1 MSRIPDSEKFDKNG
15 RLHVLD
21 DNIPTSEE
29 LKESISKMDPEYVKR
44 IRREIKEFDNQN
56 IFLFRHLFLFF

>member
-21 DNIPTSEE
+21 DNIPTPEEIAESLKNVPPEKLAQWDREIEEYLQSQNKSEE
-29 LKESISKMDPEYVKR
+29 
-44 IRREIKEFDNQN
+44 
-56 IFLFRHLFLFF
+56 